1 MVFELDTKLPKNIP
15 DAWSAG
21 LQNAK
26 RAALEKFG
34 EHMLHLADST
44 FGKLASGGTYR
55 GVSWPPFRRKPAR
68 PGPKLLRDTG
78 RLRAS
83 VGEVFKIQNGKLL
96 LGTDVPYAAYQ
107 QKMRPFLFFETP
119 TDAQTAARMAAQ
131 FINRELGGAETRA
144 SEGK

>member
-1 MVFELDTKLPKNIP
+1 MVFKLETKLAKKIP

-44 FGKLASGGTYR
+44 FEKLAFGGTYR
-55 GVSWPPFRRKPAR
+55 GVSWPPFKRKPSR
-68 PGPKLLRDTG
+68 PGPKLLQDTG

-83 VGEVFKIQNGKLL
+83 VGEVFEVRDGKLL
-96 LGTDVPYAAYQ
+96 LGTNVPYAAYQ
-107 QKMRPFLFFETP
+107 QRSRPFLFFETP
-119 TDAQTAARMAAQ
+119 ADARAAARLAAR
-131 FINRELGGAETRA
+131 FIGRGLEPRNRA
-144 SEGK
+144 